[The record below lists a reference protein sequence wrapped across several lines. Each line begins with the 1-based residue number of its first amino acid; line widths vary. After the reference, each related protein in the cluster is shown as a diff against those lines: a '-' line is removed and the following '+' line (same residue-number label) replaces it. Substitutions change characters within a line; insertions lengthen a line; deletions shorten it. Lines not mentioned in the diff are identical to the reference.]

1 LDQIDVKVCFTPSLF
16 AWQTFELNYASNSK
30 MIGSMVK
37 PLGLTLDPE
46 GLSLRV
52 AEIEDT
58 NWEGSKVWICKSPAE
73 VLKIVGLDRR
83 ILDAGF
89 RTKDKIYEYLAG
101 SWLFNPAHFAARL
114 AEEQY
119 GARLGDRSP
128 H

>member
-30 MIGSMVK
+30 LIGSMVK

-58 NWEGSKVWICKSPAE
+58 NWEGSKV
-73 VLKIVGLDRR
+73 
-83 ILDAGF
+83 
-89 RTKDKIYEYLAG
+89 
-101 SWLFNPAHFAARL
+101 
-114 AEEQY
+114 
-119 GARLGDRSP
+119 
-128 H
+128 